1 MNERYNPVE
10 SDHGTA
16 RVEPEIVDSAT
27 REDFGSTVLPAVFR
41 AKLRLSGVA
50 MLTQPVSG
58 ETLANS
64 SSVEG
69 QQAALAGSKPRSSST
84 HTPDAPSDRPVYYS
98 HFMAATSVLSCQN
111 IPTSAPS
118 CT

>member
-16 RVEPEIVDSAT
+16 KVEPEIVDTAT
-27 REDFGSTVLPAVFR
+27 REGFGSTVLPAAFR

-50 MLTQPVSG
+50 MSTQPVSD
-58 ETLANS
+58 
-64 SSVEG
+64 VEG
-69 QQAALAGSKPRSSST
+69 QQASLAGSKPCSSST